1 MYKVFWTKHLAIAPT
16 LARDD
21 RELAG
26 QQWADSLQE
35 YGLLDQPVG
44 KMVRYPQI
52 RISLRTRNPLVL
64 VAEVRQELRRAG
76 VDRDEIHRFSE
87 EALAGKN
94 LQKAREVCNTW
105 VATGHR
111 GE

>member
-1 MYKVFWTKHLAIAPT
+1 
-16 LARDD
+16 
-21 RELAG
+21 
-26 QQWADSLQE
+26 
-35 YGLLDQPVG
+35 
-44 KMVRYPQI
+44 MVRYPQI

-76 VDRDEIHRFSE
+76 VDRDEIQRFSE

-94 LQKAREVCNTW
+94 LQQAREVCNTW